1 MSLKHRIV
9 DMLEASTRF
18 AYSWITENDEILGE
32 IVYTCHLAGFYTL
45 LVLIFVSHTFYPVF
59 WFQICVFFFLFI
71 VWVQHIV
78 LKTCVLTSLERRL
91 MGPEH
96 ALTIDVLLN
105 WFGIPIQKETR
116 MGVTIM
122 LSSAGVIFLGL
133 ELIART
139 VLYART
145 LFGFSDW
152 M

>member
-32 IVYTCHLAGFYTL
+32 IVYTSHLAGFYTL

-59 WFQICVFFFLFI
+59 WFQVCVFLFLFV
-71 VWVQHIV
+71 VWIQHIV

-105 WFGIPIQKETR
+105 CFGIPIQKETR

-122 LSSAGVIFLGL
+122 LSTAGVMFLGL
-133 ELIART
+133 ELIARGSMYWRG
-139 VLYART
+139 VLGA
-145 LFGFSDW
+145 SSW
-152 M
+152 I